1 MTISSDS
8 RLVVSFGEMLIDF
21 VPEIAGVSLA
31 DTRTFVK
38 AAGGAPANVACAIA
52 RLDGT
57 SAFVGKVGND
67 EFGKMLVDILKKNGV
82 NSDGVCF
89 DDDARTG
96 LAFVTLTKGGERE
109 FMFYRNPSADMM
121 FRESELNI
129 RLIKQAKIF
138 HYGSISLI
146 SEPCRS
152 THLAAMKIAKQAG
165 ALLSYDPNLRLP
177 LWPSAENAKEAIMSI
192 WKEADII
199 KVSDNEVEFLM
210 ENGDPLNEDDI
221 LKTFWFD
228 GLKLLVVTYGKDGV
242 TYYTKVLHFNISF
255 TLLS

>member
-1 MTISSDS
+1 
-8 RLVVSFGEMLIDF
+8 
-21 VPEIAGVSLA
+21 
-31 DTRTFVK
+31 
-38 AAGGAPANVACAIA
+38 
-52 RLDGT
+52 
-57 SAFVGKVGND
+57 
-67 EFGKMLVDILKKNGV
+67 
-82 NSDGVCF
+82 
-89 DDDARTG
+89 
-96 LAFVTLTKGGERE
+96 
-109 FMFYRNPSADMM
+109 MFYRNPSADMM
-121 FRESELNI
+121 FRESELNT

-177 LWPSAENAKEAIMSI
+177 LWPSAESAKEAIMSI

-228 GLKLLVVTYGKDGV
+228 GLKLLVVT
-242 TYYTKVLHFNISF
+242 
-255 TLLS
+255 